1 MSFLLFISGF
11 LFAILVIDIFK
22 KILIIQSFM
31 TAERQLLFI
40 SLSLLQY
47 KSHIISLIEIAY
59 DRAAEEDASLVEE
72 KKKVIEKIQE
82 KFLYFSNDWI
92 LTLKNNLP
100 YKTDYSNWPEAIEYA
115 DKLFSK
121 KR

>member
-1 MSFLLFISGF
+1 M
-11 LFAILVIDIFK
+11 
-22 KILIIQSFM
+22 QSFIL
-31 TAERQLLFI
+31 AERQLLFI

-59 DRAAEEDASLVEE
+59 DRAAEEDKSLLEE
-72 KKKVIEKIQE
+72 KKRVIEKIQE

-92 LTLKNNLP
+92 LNLKNNLP